1 VVFDQNNSAFLRK
14 LAGHHRILGDQRLRD
29 HIYRLFRKGSENAT
43 GETVHI
49 RFNSFLELYKEL
61 NHVGGVSLTDE
72 EKNEMVVTPWEVRG
86 KVDYERLIRE
96 FGTQPL
102 TDKLLEGISKHTGE
116 LHVQLRR
123 ELFFSHRDL
132 DVVLDLYERG
142 TKFVLYT
149 GRGPSGPVHIGHL
162 VPWIFTK
169 HLQEKFGT
177 RLYFQMT
184 DDEKFVVDD
193 EARLAETTRLGYEN
207 ALDLIALGFEP
218 EDTFIIFDVPDI
230 DLLYDIALEVA
241 KRITYS
247 TAKATFGFQDST
259 NIGWIFWPA
268 IQAVPCFIHKKLT
281 GENVPALIPAAIDQ
295 DPYWRITRDI
305 AAKLGYFKPAQI
317 HNRFLP
323 GLGVGGKMS
332 ASEPETA
339 IFTTDL
345 PEVVKRKVWN
355 AFTGGKG
362 TVAEQRKSG
371 ANPDVC
377 SVFQYFLFLFE
388 EDDKRLEERGRRCR
402 GGEVLCGDC
411 KKELAERINRFLS
424 GHQKRREKARGM
436 IEQYDIKSRR

>member
-1 VVFDQNNSAFLRK
+1 
-14 LAGHHRILGDQRLRD
+14 
-29 HIYRLFRKGSENAT
+29 
-43 GETVHI
+43 
-49 RFNSFLELYKEL
+49 
-61 NHVGGVSLTDE
+61 LTDE

-102 TDKLLEGISKHTGE
+102 TNELLQRLAKYTGS
-116 LHVQLRR
+116 LHIQLRR
-123 ELFFSHRDL
+123 KLFFSHRDL
-132 DVVLDLYERG
+132 DTVLDLYEKG

-169 HLQEKFGT
+169 HLQDAFDT

-184 DDEKFVVDD
+184 DDEKFLVDD
-193 EARLAETTRLGYEN
+193 ERMLAETTETGYDN
-207 ALDLIALGFEP
+207 ALDLVALGFEP
-218 EDTFIIFDVPDI
+218 KNTFIIYDVQDI

-247 TAKATFGFQDST
+247 TAKATFGFQEST
-259 NIGWIFWPA
+259 NLGWVFWPA
-268 IQAVPCFIHKKLT
+268 VQAVPCFIHKKLT

-305 AAKLGYFKPAQI
+305 APRLGYFKPAQI

-323 GLGVGGKMS
+323 GLGIGGKMS
-332 ASEPETA
+332 ASEPDTA
-339 IFTTDL
+339 IFTVD
-345 PEVVKRKVWN
+345 PPDVVKRKVWN

-362 TVAEQRKSG
+362 TVAEQRTEG

-377 SVFQYFLFLFE
+377 SVYQYFLYLFE
-388 EDDKRLEERGRRCR
+388 EDDKKLAERERQCKT
-402 GGEVLCGDC
+402 GGILCGEC
-411 KKELAERINRFLS
+411 KKDLTERINRFLAE
-424 GHQKRREKARGM
+424 HQKRRERARDK
-436 IEQYDIKSRR
+436 IEKYHVKR

>member
-1 VVFDQNNSAFLRK
+1 M
-14 LAGHHRILGDQRLRD
+14 
-29 HIYRLFRKGSENAT
+29 
-43 GETVHI
+43 
-49 RFNSFLELYKEL
+49 
-61 NHVGGVSLTDE
+61 TDE

-102 TDKLLEGISKHTGE
+102 TNELVRRLAKYTGE
-116 LHVQLRR
+116 VHLQLRR

-132 DVVLDLYERG
+132 DTVLDLYDKG

-169 HLQEKFGT
+169 HLQEAFHT

-193 EARLAETTRLGYEN
+193 ELKLAETTEMGYDN
-207 ALDLIALGFEP
+207 ALDLVALGFEP
-218 EDTFIIFDVPDI
+218 EDTFIIYDVQDI

-247 TAKATFGFQDST
+247 TAKATFGFQEST
-259 NIGWIFWPA
+259 NLGWVFWPA
-268 IQAVPCFIHKKLT
+268 VQAVPCFIHKKLT

-295 DPYWRITRDI
+295 DPFWRITRDI
-305 AAKLGYFKPAQI
+305 ASKLGYFKPAQI

-323 GLGVGGKMS
+323 GLGIGGKMS
-332 ASEPETA
+332 ASEPDTA
-339 IFTTDL
+339 IFTID
-345 PEVVKRKVWN
+345 PPDVVKRKVWN

-362 TVAEQRKSG
+362 TVAEQRKEG
-371 ANPDVC
+371 ANPDIC
-377 SVFQYFLFLFE
+377 SVYQYFLYLFE
-388 EDDKRLEERGRRCR
+388 EDDKKLAEREKQCR
-402 GGEVLCGDC
+402 TGGILCGEC
-411 KKELAERINRFLS
+411 KKDLTERINRFLAE
-424 GHQKRREKARGM
+424 HQKKREKARDK
-436 IEQYDIKSRR
+436 IEKYHIKR

>member
-1 VVFDQNNSAFLRK
+1 
-14 LAGHHRILGDQRLRD
+14 
-29 HIYRLFRKGSENAT
+29 
-43 GETVHI
+43 
-49 RFNSFLELYKEL
+49 
-61 NHVGGVSLTDE
+61 LTDE

-102 TDKLLEGISKHTGE
+102 TNELLQRLAKYTGS
-116 LHVQLRR
+116 LHIQLRR
-123 ELFFSHRDL
+123 KLFFSHRDL
-132 DVVLDLYERG
+132 DTVLDLYEKG

-169 HLQEKFGT
+169 HLQDAFDT

-184 DDEKFVVDD
+184 DDEKFLVDD
-193 EARLAETTRLGYEN
+193 ERMLAETTETGYDN
-207 ALDLIALGFEP
+207 ALDLVALGFEP
-218 EDTFIIFDVPDI
+218 KNTFIIYDVQDI

-247 TAKATFGFQDST
+247 TAKATFGFQEST
-259 NIGWIFWPA
+259 NLGWVFWPA
-268 IQAVPCFIHKKLT
+268 VQAVPCFIHKKLT

-305 AAKLGYFKPAQI
+305 APRLGYFKPAQI

-323 GLGVGGKMS
+323 GLGIGGKMS
-332 ASEPETA
+332 ASEPDTA
-339 IFTTDL
+339 IFTVD
-345 PEVVKRKVWN
+345 PPDIVKRKVWN

-362 TVAEQRKSG
+362 TVAEQRTEG

-377 SVFQYFLFLFE
+377 SVYQYFLYLFE
-388 EDDKRLEERGRRCR
+388 EDDKKLAERERQCKT
-402 GGEVLCGDC
+402 GGILCGEC
-411 KKELAERINRFLS
+411 KKDLTERINRFLAE
-424 GHQKRREKARGM
+424 HQKRRERARDK
-436 IEQYDIKSRR
+436 IEKYHVKR

>member
-1 VVFDQNNSAFLRK
+1 
-14 LAGHHRILGDQRLRD
+14 
-29 HIYRLFRKGSENAT
+29 
-43 GETVHI
+43 
-49 RFNSFLELYKEL
+49 
-61 NHVGGVSLTDE
+61 LTDE

-102 TDKLLEGISKHTGE
+102 TEGSLQKLAKYTGG
-116 LHVQLRR
+116 LHLQLRR
-123 ELFFSHRDL
+123 KLFFSHRDL
-132 DVVLDLYERG
+132 DVVLDLYEKG
-142 TKFVLYT
+142 IKFVLYT

-169 HLQEKFGT
+169 HLQDNFDT

-184 DDEKFVVDD
+184 DDEKFLVGDTQKL
-193 EARLAETTRLGYEN
+193 EETKKMAYEN

-218 EDTFIIFDVPDI
+218 RNTFIIYDVQDI

-247 TAKATFGFQDST
+247 TAKATFGFQEST
-259 NIGWIFWPA
+259 NLGWIFWPA
-268 IQAVPCFIHKKLT
+268 IQAVPCFIHKKMT

-305 AAKLGYFKPAQI
+305 APKLGYFKPAQI

-323 GLGVGGKMS
+323 GLGIGGKMS
-332 ASEPETA
+332 ASEPDTA
-339 IFTTDL
+339 IFTTDA

-362 TVAEQRKSG
+362 TVAEQRKQG
-371 ANPDVC
+371 ANPEVC
-377 SVFQYFLFLFE
+377 SVYQYFLYLFE
-388 EDDKRLEERGRRCR
+388 EDDKKLTEREKQCKA
-402 GGEVLCGDC
+402 GEILCGDC
-411 KKELAERINRFLS
+411 KKELTERINKFLVQ
-424 GHQKRREKARGM
+424 HQKKREKARNT
-436 IEQYDIKSRR
+436 IEKYHIKR

>member
-1 VVFDQNNSAFLRK
+1 
-14 LAGHHRILGDQRLRD
+14 LA
-29 HIYRLFRKGSENAT
+29 
-43 GETVHI
+43 
-49 RFNSFLELYKEL
+49 
-61 NHVGGVSLTDE
+61 DE
-72 EKNEMVVTPWEVRG
+72 DKNEMIVTPWEVKG

-102 TDKLLEGISKHTGE
+102 TDE
-116 LHVQLRR
+116 LRQRLAKYMGSVHIQLRR

-132 DVVLDLYERG
+132 DTVLDLYEKG

-169 HLQEKFGT
+169 SLQEAFDT

-193 EARLAETTRLGYEN
+193 QAVLSDTTNLAYEN
-207 ALDLIALGFEP
+207 ALDLIALGFKP
-218 EDTFIIFDVPDI
+218 EDTYIIYDVEDI

-247 TAKATFGFQDST
+247 TARSTFGFQDDT
-259 NIGWIFWPA
+259 NLGWIFYPA
-268 IQAVPCFIHKKLT
+268 VQAVPCFIHKKLT

-305 AAKLGYFKPAQI
+305 AAKIGYYKPAQI

-323 GLGVGGKMS
+323 GLGIGGKMS

-339 IFTTDL
+339 IFTTDP
-345 PEVVKRKVWN
+345 PEIVKRKVWK

-362 TVAEQRKSG
+362 TIAEQKKLG
-371 ANPDVC
+371 AEPDVC
-377 SVFQYFLFLFE
+377 TIFQYFFYLFE
-388 EDDKRLEERGRRCR
+388 EDDK
-402 GGEVLCGDC
+402 
-411 KKELAERINRFLS
+411 KLAEREKRCRAGEMICGECKKDLTERVNRFLS
-424 GHQKRREKARGM
+424 EHQKKREKAKDT
-436 IEQYDIKSRR
+436 IAKFHIKR